1 MSKSYRASN
10 GRFVPAN
17 SPAAVI
23 GRLRAAKQAQ
33 RDADQRAANAERKS
47 AARRN
52 GYRGPL
58 TREDLAR
65 LTADQDA

>member
-1 MSKSYRASN
+1 MSKSYRAGNGKFVSKSN
-10 GRFVPAN
+10 
-17 SPAAVI
+17 PAAVI

-33 RDADQRAANAERKS
+33 RDAETRQANAERES

-58 TREDLAR
+58 TREELAR
-65 LTADQDA
+65 LTADQDV